1 MSDQQ
6 SPRGQVSVYHT
17 DQGNLHANSSGSPR
31 AVQSQNKIE
40 DVHPPYPM
48 RVPTG
53 EQEIPSSS
61 PHRPS
66 ISDKGKSPIRAPAPI
81 KLPVVSTIISNDPP
95 PSLEEQQKMK
105 YKSTLGVSDAETF
118 SNTNLNKSVDWQCE
132 QSYLSTA
139 EVPPPQNTNDNTQ
152 KGGTTSLNEFKQLI
166 NNACTDTSRYF
177 NSLGVRFN
185 YELDD
190 AHYESEKHFKLLT
203 SYAQA
208 ISEIYP
214 SSGNQEIPRS
224 VLDQRAYANFTA
236 TNELVGQQLQKKQTQ
251 DRDYWTQY
259 KDIIGNSPESKGPTY
274 YYQLAA
280 ANQGQPVASTSRA
293 HMAPVQSSPPEVQT
307 STPIRSPHVGPAAT
321 SAGHQEQVQNPKPKS
336 PLAATVTEA
345 TEEDSIVYLGS
356 WKAEPRPK
364 TPKPLETMHYPSYL
378 RVAESGPSKEWTDRV
393 ALQRLRN
400 SETRDYG
407 RSNIADQHIGF
418 DEDSNPVDKDTA
430 PREVWDRDFRE
441 YINPDMHSNQ
451 RNNRCSNSHTNR
463 NNNGHNNNNSQQ
475 QPGGVSGGNPG
486 DPGGNGSDSDGNDH
500 QDRQNRDNKK
510 PSRRPDRKK
519 CHGMPWDNDSH
530 SDSDSFDSNSSS
542 STSGSEKPS
551 KHSS

>member
-1 MSDQQ
+1 MSDRQ
-6 SPRGQVSVYHT
+6 SPRSQVR
-17 DQGNLHANSSGSPR
+17 SPR

-61 PHRPS
+61 PHRPP
-66 ISDKGKSPIRAPAPI
+66 ISDKGKSPIHAPVPI
-81 KLPVVSTIISNDPP
+81 KLPVLSTIISNDPP

-105 YKSTLGVSDAETF
+105 YKSTLRVSDAETF
-118 SNTNLNKSVDWQCE
+118 SNTNLNKRNH
-132 QSYLSTA
+132 L
-139 EVPPPQNTNDNTQ
+139 
-152 KGGTTSLNEFKQLI
+152 LI

-190 AHYESEKHFKLLT
+190 ARYESEKRFKLLT

-214 SSGNQEIPRS
+214 SLGNQEIPRS
-224 VLDQRAYANFTA
+224 VLDQRVYANFTA
-236 TNELVGQQLQKKQTQ
+236 TDELVGQQLQKKQTETQ
-251 DRDYWTQY
+251 DRNYQTQY
-259 KDIIGNSPESKGPTY
+259 KDIIGYSPESKGPTY
-274 YYQLAA
+274 YYQQAT

-293 HMAPVQSSPPEVQT
+293 HMALVQTSPPEVQT
-307 STPIRSPHVGPAAT
+307 STPIRFPHVGPAAT
-321 SAGHQEQVQNPKPKS
+321 STGRQEQVQNPKLKS
-336 PLAATVTEA
+336 PLAAAVTEA

-356 WKAEPRPK
+356 RKAEPRAK
-364 TPKPLETMHYPSYL
+364 TPKPLQTMHYPSYP

-393 ALQRLRN
+393 VLQHLRN

-407 RSNIADQHIGF
+407 RSNIADQRGF

-430 PREVWDRDFRE
+430 PWEVWDRDFRE
-441 YINPDMHSNQ
+441 YVNPDMRSNQ
-451 RNNRCSNSHTNR
+451 HNNRRSNSHTNQ
-463 NNNGHNNNNSQQ
+463 NNNWHNDNNSQQ

-500 QDRQNRDNKK
+500 
-510 PSRRPDRKK
+510 
-519 CHGMPWDNDSH
+519 
-530 SDSDSFDSNSSS
+530 
-542 STSGSEKPS
+542 
-551 KHSS
+551 